1 MNAPQGPKLQKMS
14 VTINAKRRKVSENV
28 TYYDMISLLS
38 INSISMKATMHEVNV
53 SNYHDV
59 HNVK

>member
-14 VTINAKRRKVSENV
+14 VTIKVERRQVGENV

-38 INSISMKATMHEVNV
+38 MNSKSMKATMHEVNV

-59 HNVK
+59 HRAK